1 MNLST
6 ARLCLDCDE
15 VHDGQVCPVCASE
28 TFTFISRWIP
38 APEPRKTRPSAPSPE
53 VQALRE
59 LIDGDRAGASRR
71 TRMLRQGFIGLTAV
85 GALGWLWRH
94 SQAGGSRD
102 RDGIPP
108 ISE

>member
-38 APEPRKTRPSAPSPE
+38 APEPRKTRASAPSPE
-53 VQALRE
+53 VQAYRE
-59 LIDGDRAGASRR
+59 LIDGDRAGARR
-71 TRMLRQGFIGLTAV
+71 IRMMRQGFIGLTAV

-94 SQAGGSRD
+94 SQAGASRD
-102 RDGIPP
+102 REDLSPT
-108 ISE
+108 SE